1 MRGSRNLNRIF
12 RVTATLLFEKGEEL
26 ASIQALL
33 EGFVEKRVVRAW
45 REKWLAT
52 NGEYSE
58 RIINGERLP
67 LPPIDWSAVKIE
79 TLKEVNE
86 LGNASVAR
94 LQSEARAAKSQL

>member
-33 EGFVEKRVVRAW
+33 DGFVEKRVVRQW

-52 NGEYSE
+52 NGEYTE
-58 RIINGERLP
+58 RVINGERLP
-67 LPPIDWSAVKIE
+67 LPPIDWSSVKVE
-79 TLKEVNE
+79 TLKKVND

-94 LQSEARAAKSQL
+94 LQSESKTA